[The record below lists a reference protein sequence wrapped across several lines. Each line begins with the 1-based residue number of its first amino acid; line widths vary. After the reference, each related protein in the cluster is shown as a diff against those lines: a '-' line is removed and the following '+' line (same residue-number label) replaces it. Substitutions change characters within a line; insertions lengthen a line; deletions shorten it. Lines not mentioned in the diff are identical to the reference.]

1 MSMEKRARIN
11 GARRLSRS
19 LRLGL
24 RRSLLVLMLALGAAP
39 ALAQGC
45 AMCYSSAKSASK
57 DGQRALSKAVLVLLV
72 PPLGLMVLGV
82 GFAFRYGKRRD
93 QDFGV
98 SSGEPVHSDGPHHV
112 EFRARN
118 NS

>member
-1 MSMEKRARIN
+1 MDGSMGKRRGGLNSGPRARN
-11 GARRLSRS
+11 LWLAPL
-19 LRLGL
+19 LF
-24 RRSLLVLMLALGAAP
+24 LVLTLGTVP

-72 PPLGLMVLGV
+72 PPVGLMAFGV

-93 QDFGV
+93 EEQK
-98 SSGEPVHSDGPHHV
+98 
-112 EFRARN
+112 R
-118 NS
+118 

>member
-1 MSMEKRARIN
+1 MDGSVGKRRGGLNSPGPRARN
-11 GARRLSRS
+11 LWLAPL
-19 LRLGL
+19 LF
-24 RRSLLVLMLALGAAP
+24 LVLPLGTVP

-72 PPLGLMVLGV
+72 PPVGLMAFGV

-93 QDFGV
+93 DEQR
-98 SSGEPVHSDGPHHV
+98 GELS
-112 EFRARN
+112 AREPG
-118 NS
+118 SKDAG

>member
-1 MSMEKRARIN
+1 MDGSTGKRRGGLNSGPRARN
-11 GARRLSRS
+11 LCLAPL
-19 LRLGL
+19 LF
-24 RRSLLVLMLALGAAP
+24 LVLTLGTVP

-72 PPLGLMVLGV
+72 PPVGLMAFGV

-93 QDFGV
+93 DEQKGAF
-98 SSGEPVHSDGPHHV
+98 SSRGSGSKD
-112 EFRARN
+112 AR
-118 NS
+118 

>member
-1 MSMEKRARIN
+1 METKRAGVI
-11 GARRLSRS
+11 GARRIVTALRIG
-19 LRLGL
+19 LRLWM
-24 RRSLLVLMLALGAAP
+24 LVLVLVLGAAP

-72 PPLGLMVLGV
+72 PPLGLMVFGV

-93 QDFGV
+93 QDFEASWGK
-98 SSGEPVHSDGPHHV
+98 GEHPGRTD
-112 EFRARN
+112 R
-118 NS
+118 